1 VPEKY
6 PEDGNLIKEA
16 LKLFIKKEGKI

>member
-1 VPEKY
+1 VSEKY